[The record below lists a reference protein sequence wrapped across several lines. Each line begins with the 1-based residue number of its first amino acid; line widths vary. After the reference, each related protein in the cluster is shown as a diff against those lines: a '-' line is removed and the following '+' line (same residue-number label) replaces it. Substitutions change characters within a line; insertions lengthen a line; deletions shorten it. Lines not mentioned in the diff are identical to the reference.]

1 MCYERFNKL
10 LQEFNVTPY
19 KVAKE
24 TGVNQGTL
32 TGWKKGEYAP
42 KIDKLKKIADYFDVS
57 VEWLSGESNERNPVS
72 EIKKEPTSKD
82 MDSIID
88 DIDIYY
94 YGGDKNMTEE
104 QRKQLKRIIAAT
116 LNEDNK

>member
-1 MCYERFNKL
+1 MYERFNHLLKL
-10 LQEFNVTPY
+10 HNITSY
-19 KVAKE
+19 KVAQD
-24 TGVNQGTL
+24 TGINQAILSNWKTGRAVPGIKTL
-32 TGWKKGEYAP
+32 QNLAQ
-42 KIDKLKKIADYFDVS
+42 YFDVS
-57 VEWLSGESNERNPVS
+57 VDWLLGGDATPAITN
-72 EIKKEPTSKD
+72 IKKESMPKD
-82 MDSIID
+82 IDSIID